1 MQFLGHLIGSSV
13 VGLMVTPSKRAY
25 ATHCVTQVC
34 HIQSPCSC
42 GRTLLI
48 CTSAGDTQT
57 IKGRSGSVSV
67 GSLVYGVHKVLLGI
81 SGGYEVWFQK
91 QFRPSY
97 HLTRALP
104 LPLDVGYLFLVG
116 SNILLLMVVQ
126 QQVVILEFSQ
136 EEINAC
142 PSTLPSTTS

>member
-67 GSLVYGVHKVLLGI
+67 GFPGVHKVLFELSEYLWWVWSLILNVI
-81 SGGYEVWFQK
+81 S
-91 QFRPSY
+91 
-97 HLTRALP
+97 P
-104 LPLDVGYLFLVG
+104 L
-116 SNILLLMVVQ
+116 
-126 QQVVILEFSQ
+126 
-136 EEINAC
+136 
-142 PSTLPSTTS
+142 LPSC